1 MELNGGIR
9 MNFEEFKRKIAVEM
23 KQRIENGEVKIENI
37 VKNNGVNLTGLVM
50 IGQDTNLSPT
60 IYLEPYFEEIQ
71 DKSFT
76 QIAEDI
82 WQNYLKNKNSYEVDI
97 SQFTEWSKAKD
108 RITVKLINY
117 ADNQELLKTIPHEK
131 YLDLAVVYYYL
142 VDICGSGTG
151 TILINNFHL
160 ELWGIEKEE
169 LHSVAV
175 SNYKKLYRIEVESM
189 QNLLET
195 FLKDMSVDDYVMDD
209 SPVKMYVVTNH
220 LKLYGAAAMLFPEEL
235 KKIADN
241 WECDLSII
249 PSSVH
254 EIIVVPDW
262 QDDVKH
268 MKNMVCEVNES
279 VVDKVEQ
286 LSNNVYYYARE
297 SGIIQVS

>member
-1 MELNGGIR
+1 
-9 MNFEEFKRKIAVEM
+9 MNFEEFKGKITVEM
-23 KQRIENGEVKIENI
+23 KQRIEKGEVKIENI

-60 IYLEPYFEEIQ
+60 IYLEPYFEELQ

-82 WQNYLKNKNSYEVDI
+82 WQNYLKNKNSHEVDV
-97 SQFTEWSKAKD
+97 SQFTHWNRAKH

-142 VDICGSGTG
+142 VDISGGGAG

-160 ELWGIEKEE
+160 ELWGIEKDE

-175 SNYKKLYRIEVESM
+175 SNYKKLYKIEVESI
-189 QNLLET
+189 QDILTT
-195 FLKDMSVDDYVMDD
+195 FLKDFPVETDYAMDD
-209 SPVKMYVVTNH
+209 SPVKMYVVTNQ
-220 LKLYGAAAMLFPEEL
+220 LKLYGAAVMFFTEEL

-241 WECDLSII
+241 WDCDLYII
-249 PSSVH
+249 PSSVQ

-268 MKNMVCEVNES
+268 MKSMVCEVNES

-286 LSNNVYYYARE
+286 LSNSVYYYARE
-297 SGIIQVS
+297 SGRIQIA